1 MLTNLKKKTT
11 FAIRKNFYI
20 STMKH
25 QILFFVAALMLAAC
39 GDNAKQEAQKLLMEA
54 QTHFEQGDLDA
65 ASKDIDSLRK
75 TYPTIVEARKGA
87 LKLHQDIELKAAQDE
102 MARTDSLLQAANQEL
117 EALQAQVDEH
127 KKALK
132 ATPEEL
138 TLLTRTRMK
147 RDSIR
152 TQFETLGMKIR
163 YIHQNQ
169 KE

>member
-1 MLTNLKKKTT
+1 
-11 FAIRKNFYI
+11 
-20 STMKH
+20 
-25 QILFFVAALMLAAC
+25 
-39 GDNAKQEAQKLLMEA
+39 MEA

-65 ASKDIDSLRK
+65 ARKDIDSLRK
-75 TYPTIVEARKGA
+75 TYPNIVEARKGA
-87 LKLHQDIELKAAQDE
+87 LKLHQEIELKAAQDE
-102 MARTDSLLQAANQEL
+102 MALTDSLLQAANQEL
-117 EALQAQVDEH
+117 EALQTQVDEH

-163 YIHQNQ
+163 YIHQKQ

>member
-1 MLTNLKKKTT
+1 
-11 FAIRKNFYI
+11 
-20 STMKH
+20 MKH
-25 QILFFVAALMLAAC
+25 LILFIVAALMLAAC

-54 QTHFEQGDLDA
+54 QVHFEQGNLDA

-132 ATPEEL
+132 VTPEEL

-163 YIHQNQ
+163 YIHQKQ

>member
-1 MLTNLKKKTT
+1 
-11 FAIRKNFYI
+11 
-20 STMKH
+20 MKH
-25 QILFFVAALMLAAC
+25 LILFIVAALMLAAC

-54 QTHFEQGDLDA
+54 QVHFEQGDLDA

-163 YIHQNQ
+163 YIHQKQ

>member
-25 QILFFVAALMLAAC
+25 QILFFVAALILAAC

-87 LKLHQDIELKAAQDE
+87 LKLHQEIELKAAQDE
-102 MARTDSLLQAANQEL
+102 MTRTDSLLQAANQEL

-163 YIHQNQ
+163 YIHQKQ
-169 KE
+169 EE

>member
-65 ASKDIDSLRK
+65 ARKDIDSLRK

-163 YIHQNQ
+163 YIHQKQ

>member
-54 QTHFEQGDLDA
+54 QTHFEQRDLDA
-65 ASKDIDSLRK
+65 ARKDIDSLRK

-87 LKLHQDIELKAAQDE
+87 LKLHQEIELKAAQDE

-163 YIHQNQ
+163 YIHQKQ

>member
-117 EALQAQVDEH
+117 ESLQAQVDEH

-163 YIHQNQ
+163 YIHQKQ

>member
-65 ASKDIDSLRK
+65 ARKDIDSLRK

-87 LKLHQDIELKAAQDE
+87 LKLHQEIELKAAQDE

-163 YIHQNQ
+163 YIHQKQ
-169 KE
+169 EE

>member
-1 MLTNLKKKTT
+1 
-11 FAIRKNFYI
+11 
-20 STMKH
+20 MKH
-25 QILFFVAALMLAAC
+25 LILFFVAALMLAAC
-39 GDNAKQEAQKLLMEA
+39 GDNTKQEAQKLLMEA
-54 QTHFEQGDLDA
+54 QAHFEQGDLNA
-65 ASKDIDSLRK
+65 ARKDIDSLRK

-87 LKLHQDIELKAAQDE
+87 LKLHQEIELKAAQDE
-102 MARTDSLLQAANQEL
+102 MTRTDSLLQAANQEL
-117 EALQAQVDEH
+117 EALQAQVDAH

-163 YIHQNQ
+163 YIHQQQ

>member
-1 MLTNLKKKTT
+1 
-11 FAIRKNFYI
+11 
-20 STMKH
+20 MKH
-25 QILFFVAALMLAAC
+25 LILFIVAALMLAAC

-54 QTHFEQGDLDA
+54 QDHFEQGDLDA
-65 ASKDIDSLRK
+65 ARKDIDSLRK

-127 KKALK
+127 KKVLK

-163 YIHQNQ
+163 YIHQKQ
-169 KE
+169 SEE